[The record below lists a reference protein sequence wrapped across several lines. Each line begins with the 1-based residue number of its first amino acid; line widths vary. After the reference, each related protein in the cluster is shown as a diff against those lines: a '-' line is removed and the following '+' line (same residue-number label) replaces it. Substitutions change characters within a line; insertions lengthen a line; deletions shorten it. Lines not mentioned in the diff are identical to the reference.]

1 MYTIEWERK
10 ARKQLAKIDSKA
22 TRDEIYD
29 SAGRLSDFRNVEQV
43 KKLTDHNYGY
53 RLRVGR
59 YRVFFDVE
67 DSVRIIHIEEV
78 KKRDD
83 RTY

>member
-1 MYTIEWERK
+1 MYILDWKNR
-10 ARKQLAKIDSKA
+10 ALKQLAKIGDKA
-22 TRDEIYD
+22 TRDEIYNT
-29 SAGRLSDFRNVEQV
+29 AQTLCDFPNVTQV
-43 KKLTDHNYGY
+43 KKLTNHKYPY

-59 YRVFFDVE
+59 YRLFFEVSE
-67 DSVRIIHIEEV
+67 SVRIIMIEEV

>member
-1 MYTIEWERK
+1 MYSIEWQKK
-10 ARKQLAKIDSKA
+10 ARKQLDKIADSDTRREIKNAVA
-22 TRDEIYD
+22 TLADFP
-29 SAGRLSDFRNVEQV
+29 SATQV
-43 KKLTDHNYGY
+43 KKLVNHRHEY

-59 YRVFFDVE
+59 YRVLFDVL
-67 DSVRIIHIEEV
+67 DAVQIVSIEEI

>member
-1 MYTIEWERK
+1 MYDIEWESK
-10 ARKQLAKIDSKA
+10 ARKQLAKIDGKA
-22 TRDEIYD
+22 TRDELYD
-29 SAGRLSDFRNVEQV
+29 SAERLSDLQNVEQV
-43 KKLTDHNYGY
+43 KKLTNHKYGY

-59 YRVFFDVE
+59 YRVFFDVD
-67 DSVRIIHIEEV
+67 DSVRIIYIEEV

>member
-1 MYTIEWERK
+1 MYSIEWQKK
-10 ARKQLAKIDSKA
+10 ARKQLDKIADGNTRQEIKNAVA
-22 TRDEIYD
+22 TLANFPNATQI
-29 SAGRLSDFRNVEQV
+29 
-43 KKLTDHNYGY
+43 KKLANHRHEY

-59 YRVFFDVE
+59 YRVLFDILDAVQIV
-67 DSVRIIHIEEV
+67 SIEEV

>member
-1 MYTIEWERK
+1 MYRIDWQKK
-10 ARKQLAKIDSKA
+10 ARKQLDKITDRDTRREITGAVA
-22 TRDEIYD
+22 TLAEFPN
-29 SAGRLSDFRNVEQV
+29 ATQV
-43 KKLTDHNYGY
+43 KKLVNHRHEY

-59 YRVFFDVE
+59 YRVLFDVL
-67 DSVRIIHIEEV
+67 DAVQIISIEEV

>member
-1 MYTIEWERK
+1 MNEIEWTQR
-10 ARKQLAKIDSKA
+10 ARRQFRRIDATQRTAIRNAVGELANWPDC
-22 TRDEIYD
+22 
-29 SAGRLSDFRNVEQV
+29 RNVRNLVGRE
-43 KKLTDHNYGY
+43 GY

-59 YRVFFDVE
+59 YRVLFTIHE
-67 DSVRIIHIEEV
+67 NGEVRIVRIEEV

>member
-1 MYTIEWERK
+1 MYNIVWESK
-10 ARKQLAKIDSKA
+10 ARKQLAKIDGQA

-29 SAGRLSDFRNVEQV
+29 SVERLCDLQKAEQV
-43 KKLTDHNYGY
+43 KKLINHKYGY

>member
-1 MYTIEWERK
+1 MTSNGK
-10 ARKQLAKIDSKA
+10 ATRKQLAKIDGKA
-22 TRDEIYD
+22 IRDELYD
-29 SAGRLSDFRNVEQV
+29 SAERLGDLQNVEQV
-43 KKLTDHNYGY
+43 KKLTNHKYGY

-59 YRVFFDVE
+59 YRVFFDVD
-67 DSVRIIHIEEV
+67 DSVRIIYIEEV

>member
-1 MYTIEWERK
+1 MYDIEWAHK
-10 ARKQLAKIDSKA
+10 ARKQLAKTDGQA
-22 TRDEIYD
+22 TRAEIYD
-29 SAGRLSDFRNVEQV
+29 SAERLCDIQNVEQV
-43 KKLTDHNYGY
+43 KKLNNHKYGY

-59 YRVFFDVE
+59 YRVFFNVD

>member
-1 MYTIEWERK
+1 MSKIEWNKR
-10 ARKQLAKIDSKA
+10 AYKQLKKMPIKVKTAVINAVEQLPEPD
-22 TRDEIYD
+22 
-29 SAGRLSDFRNVEQV
+29 GWRNV
-43 KKLTDHNYGY
+43 KPLINHRYDY

-67 DSVRIIHIEEV
+67 EDEVRIYFIQEV

-83 RTY
+83 RIY

>member
-1 MYTIEWERK
+1 MYHIEWQKK
-10 ARKQLAKIDSKA
+10 ARRQLDKIAARD
-22 TRDEIYD
+22 TRREIT
-29 SAGRLSDFRNVEQV
+29 SAVASLADFPNVVQV
-43 KKLTDHNYGY
+43 KKLVNHQHEY

-59 YRVFFDVE
+59 YRVLFDVL
-67 DSVRIIHIEEV
+67 DAVRIISIEEV

>member
-1 MYTIEWERK
+1 MSKIKWNKRAY
-10 ARKQLAKIDSKA
+10 KQLKKMPLTVKTAVVNA
-22 TRDEIYD
+22 VE
-29 SAGRLSDFRNVEQV
+29 RLPEPDGWRNV
-43 KKLTDHNYGY
+43 KSLTNHQYAY

-67 DSVRIIHIEEV
+67 EDEVRIYFIQEV

>member
-1 MYTIEWERK
+1 MYHIEWKKK
-10 ARKQLAKIDSKA
+10 ARKQLDKIAVSD
-22 TRDEIYD
+22 TRRDIKNAV
-29 SAGRLSDFRNVEQV
+29 STLADFPNVTQV
-43 KKLTDHNYGY
+43 KRLLNHRHEY

-59 YRVFFDVE
+59 YRILFDVL
-67 DSVRIIHIEEV
+67 DTVQVVSIEEV

>member
-1 MYTIEWERK
+1 MYSIEWQKK
-10 ARKQLAKIDSKA
+10 ARKQLDKIADSDTRREIKNAVA
-22 TRDEIYD
+22 TLADFP
-29 SAGRLSDFRNVEQV
+29 SATQV
-43 KKLTDHNYGY
+43 KKLVNHRHGY

-59 YRVFFDVE
+59 YRVLFDVL
-67 DSVRIIHIEEV
+67 DAVQIVSIEEV